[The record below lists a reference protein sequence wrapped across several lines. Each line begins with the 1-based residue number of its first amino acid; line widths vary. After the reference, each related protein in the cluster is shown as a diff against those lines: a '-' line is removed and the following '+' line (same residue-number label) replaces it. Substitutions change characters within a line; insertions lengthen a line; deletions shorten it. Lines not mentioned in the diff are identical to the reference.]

1 MIKLEKLQ
9 LEVEVIWMF
18 GEVIQ
23 QINVLVTHFMDVKEV
38 VEVLIL
44 LIQYNL
50 QDLELLK
57 LSTLNMEE

>member
-1 MIKLEKLQ
+1 MDL
-9 LEVEVIWMF
+9 IWIF
-18 GEVIQ
+18 GEIVQ
-23 QINVLVTHFMDVKEV
+23 QMHVLVTHFMDVKEV

-57 LSTLNMEE
+57 LSHLNMEE

>member
-1 MIKLEKLQ
+1 VIKLEKLQ